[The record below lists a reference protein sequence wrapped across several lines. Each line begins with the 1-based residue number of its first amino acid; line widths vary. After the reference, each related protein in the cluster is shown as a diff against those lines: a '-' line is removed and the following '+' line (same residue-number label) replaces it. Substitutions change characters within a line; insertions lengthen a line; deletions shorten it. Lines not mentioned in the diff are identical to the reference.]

1 MATWRSTK
9 VIASLIIS
17 RRVETD
23 PKNLPPPD
31 VSQRGSASDADV
43 YSAITKNLWF
53 SYLTTATK
61 CYSDSFLICLLRSYS
76 ELCVAFQA
84 ITRLVLRVIC
94 AGQPLSGKDQVFWI
108 PLICTQSFLLQ
119 TADVQT
125 HYRRLWKVAVFCC
138 CCFNA
143 EIHFQSSMLLKS
155 DWIAEFGSLTPTV
168 ETFDHIF
175 GYTASEG

>member
-1 MATWRSTK
+1 MTTWHSTK

-76 ELCVAFQA
+76 ELCVASQA

-94 AGQPLSGKDQVFWI
+94 AGQPLSGKDQVF
-108 PLICTQSFLLQ
+108 
-119 TADVQT
+119 
-125 HYRRLWKVAVFCC
+125 
-138 CCFNA
+138 
-143 EIHFQSSMLLKS
+143 
-155 DWIAEFGSLTPTV
+155 
-168 ETFDHIF
+168 
-175 GYTASEG
+175 

>member
-1 MATWRSTK
+1 MPWHFLLMATWHSTK

-43 YSAITKNLWF
+43 YSAITL
-53 SYLTTATK
+53 
-61 CYSDSFLICLLRSYS
+61 SYS
-76 ELCVAFQA
+76 ELCVASQA

-175 GYTASEG
+175 GYTAAEG

>member
-1 MATWRSTK
+1 MTAWHSTK

-23 PKNLPPPD
+23 AKNLPPPD

-43 YSAITKNLWF
+43 YSALTKNLWF

-61 CYSDSFLICLLRSYS
+61 CYSDSFLICLLRSCS
-76 ELCVAFQA
+76 ELCVASQA
-84 ITRLVLRVIC
+84 IIRLVLRVIC
-94 AGQPLSGKDQVFWI
+94 AGQPLSGYFDFPWFVPSLSYCRLLKFK
-108 PLICTQSFLLQ
+108 LIIGDYERLLF
-119 TADVQT
+119 
-125 HYRRLWKVAVFCC
+125 FCC

-155 DWIAEFGSLTPTV
+155 DWIAEFGSLTQTV
-168 ETFDHIF
+168 ETLIIF
-175 GYTASEG
+175 